1 LAVSVIR
8 SSDGTAE
15 DEDGATAAWPNAMR
29 LDGKVAIV
37 TGGVQG
43 LGGAHTEALVSYGA
57 HVVVADIRDD
67 EGASFAGQLNTR
79 AGGKRVHYVH
89 LDVRDF
95 AQWERAV
102 AVAESEFGRL
112 TTLVN
117 NAGFPGRTGI
127 EETTEEGWSHTLDVD
142 LKGTWL
148 GMKACVPAF
157 RRAGG
162 GAVVNTSSCYA
173 VVSSGRG
180 SAAYGSAKAGVL
192 MLSKGAAVEY
202 AEQNIRINCVIP
214 GVVDTPRNRTLPPEW
229 SRDLLRHTPMG
240 RMARPE
246 EISNAVVFLA
256 SDAAS
261 FITGTSLVVD
271 GGFTAI

>member
-1 LAVSVIR
+1 
-8 SSDGTAE
+8 
-15 DEDGATAAWPNAMR
+15 MR
-29 LDGKVAIV
+29 LDGKVALV

-43 LGGAHTEALVSYGA
+43 LGGSHTEALLAHGA
-57 HVVVADIRDD
+57 NVVVADIRDD
-67 EGASFAGQLNTR
+67 EGAACVARLNDELS
-79 AGGKRVHYVH
+79 AKRTHYVH

-95 AQWERAV
+95 AEWQKAV
-102 AVAESEFGRL
+102 AAAEAEFGRL
-112 TTLVN
+112 TTLIN
-117 NAGFPGRTGI
+117 NAGFPGRPGI
-127 EETTEEGWSHTLDVD
+127 EETTEEGWSHTIDID

-148 GMKACVPAF
+148 GMKACMPAF

-162 GAVVNTSSCYA
+162 GAVVNTSSLYA
-173 VVSSGRG
+173 LVSSGRG
-180 SAAYGSAKAGVL
+180 STAYGTAKAGVL

-202 AEQNIRINCVIP
+202 AKQNIRVNCVIP
-214 GVVDTPRNRTLPPEW
+214 GVVDTPRNRSLSPEW
-229 SRDLLRHTPMG
+229 SNDLLRHTPMG

-271 GGFTAI
+271 GGYLAI

>member
-1 LAVSVIR
+1 
-8 SSDGTAE
+8 
-15 DEDGATAAWPNAMR
+15 MR
-29 LDGKVAIV
+29 LDGKVAII
-37 TGGVQG
+37 TGGAQG
-43 LGGAHTEALVSYGA
+43 LGAAHVEAFVRHGALVVA
-57 HVVVADIRDD
+57 ADIRDD
-67 EGASFAGQLNTR
+67 DGAALAARVNAE
-79 AGGKRVHYVH
+79 AGGERVRYVR

-95 AQWERAV
+95 AQWQGAVAAAERA
-102 AVAESEFGRL
+102 FGRL

-117 NAGFPGRTGI
+117 NAGFPGRAGV
-127 EETTEEGWSHTLDVD
+127 EDTTEDGWSHTLDVD

-148 GMKACVPAF
+148 GMKACIPAF

-162 GAVVNTSSCYA
+162 GAVVNTSSSYA

-180 SAAYGSAKAGVL
+180 STAYGSAKAGVL

-202 AEQNIRINCVIP
+202 AKQNIRVNCVIP
-214 GVVDTPRNRTLPPEW
+214 GVVDTPRNRTLPPDW
-229 SRDLLRHTPMG
+229 LADLLRHSPMG

-246 EISNAVVFLA
+246 EISSAVVFLA

>member
-1 LAVSVIR
+1 
-8 SSDGTAE
+8 
-15 DEDGATAAWPNAMR
+15 MR

-57 HVVVADIRDD
+57 KVVVADIRDD
-67 EGASFAGQLNTR
+67 EGATFAGQLNAR
-79 AGGKRVHYVH
+79 AVGKRVHYVH

-95 AQWERAV
+95 AQWQRAV

-127 EETTEEGWSHTLDVD
+127 EETTEEGWSHTIDVD

-148 GMKACVPAF
+148 GMKASVPAF

-202 AEQNIRINCVIP
+202 ARQNIRINCVVP

-261 FITGTSLVVD
+261 FITGTSVVVD

>member
-1 LAVSVIR
+1 
-8 SSDGTAE
+8 
-15 DEDGATAAWPNAMR
+15 MR

-43 LGGAHTEALVSYGA
+43 LGGAHTEALLAHGA
-57 HVVVADIRDD
+57 NVVVADIRDE
-67 EGASFAGQLNTR
+67 EGAVLVNRLNARLGGRR
-79 AGGKRVHYVH
+79 AHYVH
-89 LDVRDF
+89 LDVREF
-95 AQWERAV
+95 RQWQNAV
-102 AVAESEFGRL
+102 AAAEAAFGRL
-112 TTLVN
+112 TTLIN
-117 NAGFPGRTGI
+117 NAGFPGRAGI

-162 GAVVNTSSCYA
+162 GAVVNTSSLYA
-173 VVSSGRG
+173 LVSSGRG
-180 SAAYGSAKAGVL
+180 STAYGTAKAGVL

-202 AEQNIRINCVIP
+202 AKQNIRVNCVIP
-214 GVVDTPRNRTLPPEW
+214 GVVDTARNRSLPSDW
-229 SRDLLRHTPMG
+229 TNDLLRHTPMG

-246 EISNAVVFLA
+246 EISNAVVFLV

-271 GGFTAI
+271 GGYLAI

>member
-1 LAVSVIR
+1 
-8 SSDGTAE
+8 
-15 DEDGATAAWPNAMR
+15 MR

-37 TGGVQG
+37 TGGAQG
-43 LGGAHTEALVSYGA
+43 LGRSHTEALVAHGA
-57 HVVVADIRDD
+57 NVLVADIRDE
-67 EGASFAGQLNTR
+67 EGAAFAANLNRNAGARR
-79 AGGKRVHYVH
+79 AHYLH
-89 LDVRDF
+89 LDVRETG
-95 AQWERAV
+95 QWQHAV
-102 AVAESEFGRL
+102 ATAEAEFGRL

-117 NAGFPGRTGI
+117 NAGFPGRPGI

-162 GAVVNTSSCYA
+162 GAVVNTSSLYA

-180 SAAYGSAKAGVL
+180 SAAYGTAKAGVL

-202 AEQNIRINCVIP
+202 ARENIRVNCVIP
-214 GVVDTPRNRTLPPEW
+214 GVVDTPRNRSLPPEW
-229 SRDLLRHTPMG
+229 SHDLLRHTPMG

-261 FITGTSLVVD
+261 FITGTSLVID
-271 GGFTAI
+271 GGYLAI

>member
-1 LAVSVIR
+1 V
-8 SSDGTAE
+8 
-15 DEDGATAAWPNAMR
+15 R

-37 TGGVQG
+37 TGGAQG
-43 LGGAHTEALVSYGA
+43 LGRAHAEALVSYGA
-57 HVVVADIRDD
+57 NVVVADIRDE
-67 EGASFAGQLNTR
+67 EGATFAARLNAR
-79 AGGKRVHYVH
+79 AGGERVHYVH

-102 AVAESEFGRL
+102 VVAEGEFGRL

-117 NAGFPGRTGI
+117 NAGFPGRAGV
-127 EETTEEGWSHTLDVD
+127 EETTEEGWSHTIDVD

-148 GMKACVPAF
+148 GMKACIPAF

-180 SAAYGSAKAGVL
+180 STAYGSAKAGIL
-192 MLSKGAAVEY
+192 MLTKGAAVEY
-202 AEQNIRINCVIP
+202 AKQNIRINCVIP
-214 GVVDTPRNRTLPPEW
+214 GVVDTPRNRTLPLEW
-229 SRDLLRHTPMG
+229 SRDLLRHTPLG

-246 EISNAVVFLA
+246 EISSAVVFLA

>member
-1 LAVSVIR
+1 
-8 SSDGTAE
+8 
-15 DEDGATAAWPNAMR
+15 MR
-29 LDGKVAIV
+29 LDGKVAII
-37 TGGVQG
+37 TGGSQG
-43 LGGAHTEALVSYGA
+43 LGGAHAEAFVRYGA
-57 HVVVADIRDD
+57 NVVIADIRDD
-67 EGASFAGQLNTR
+67 EGPAFAARINQA
-79 AGGKRVHYVH
+79 AGAPRVRYVH

-95 AQWERAV
+95 AQWQGAV
-102 AVAESEFGRL
+102 AFAEREFGRL

-117 NAGFPGRTGI
+117 NAGFPGRPGI
-127 EETTEEGWSHTLDVD
+127 EDTTEEGWSHTIDVD

-148 GMKACVPAF
+148 GMKACIPAF

-162 GAVVNTSSCYA
+162 GAVVNTSSSYA

-202 AEQNIRINCVIP
+202 AKQNIRVNCVIP
-214 GVVDTPRNRTLPPEW
+214 GVVDTPRNRTLPAEW
-229 SRDLLRHTPMG
+229 LADLMRHSPMG

-261 FITGTSLVVD
+261 FVTGTSIVVD
-271 GGFTAI
+271 GGFTAV

>member
-1 LAVSVIR
+1 
-8 SSDGTAE
+8 
-15 DEDGATAAWPNAMR
+15 MR
-29 LDGKVAIV
+29 LDGKVAII
-37 TGGVQG
+37 TGGAQG
-43 LGGAHTEALVSYGA
+43 LGAAHTETFVLYGA
-57 HVVVADIRDD
+57 NVVVADIRND
-67 EGASFAGQLNTR
+67 EGVAFAERVNSKTGAKR
-79 AGGKRVHYVH
+79 AHYVD

-95 AQWERAV
+95 AQWQNAV
-102 AVAESEFGRL
+102 AVAEKEFGRL

-117 NAGFPGRTGI
+117 NAGFPGRLGV
-127 EETTEEGWSHTLDVD
+127 EETTEEGWSHTIDVD
-142 LKGTWL
+142 LKGSWL
-148 GMKACVPAF
+148 GMKACIPAF

-173 VVSSGRG
+173 IVSSGRG
-180 SAAYGSAKAGVL
+180 STAYGSAKAGVL

-202 AEQNIRINCVIP
+202 AKENIRVNSVIP
-214 GVVDTPRNRTLPPEW
+214 GVVDTPRNRTLPQDW
-229 SRDLLRHTPMG
+229 MAGLLRHTPMG

-261 FITGTSLVVD
+261 FVTGTDVVVD